1 MILFCKLACKCHHWE
16 SLLHSGRNRWKRTML
31 VVDKEKVG
39 THWQRKALILCH
51 RIRRL
56 GCHAMVNI
64 HHCKQDCR
72 KSQQVNICHNHRCH
86 NQSKLC
92 SKRINAVLLSFSFW
106 DAPAPR
112 PPKHIYEL
120 RSYILK
126 PGTMIEWGSHWARG
140 INYRK
145 TDEQAVGGFF
155 SQIGRLYMVFH
166 FWAYKDLE
174 ARKRIREDTWQK
186 PGWDVNVTYTVP
198 LIKRMRSRIMVPT
211 SFSPMQ

>member
-1 MILFCKLACKCHHWE
+1 VGSWQVVVGHADQVVHLWE
-16 SLLHSGRNRWKRTML
+16 LKEGYSTSDRLLEAQMG
-31 VVDKEKVG
+31 DKDVRASMAE
-39 THWQRKALILCH
+39 
-51 RIRRL
+51 
-56 GCHAMVNI
+56 
-64 HHCKQDCR
+64 
-72 KSQQVNICHNHRCH
+72 
-86 NQSKLC
+86 QSKLC
-92 SKRINAVLLSFSFW
+92 SKRINAVLLRFSYW

-145 TDEQAVGGFF
+145 TDDQAVGGFF

-198 LIKRMRSRIMVPT
+198 LIKRMRSRIMIPT